1 MSFPEKTAMRIG
13 LFVLGMYLTL
23 TLATG
28 WAQSASDQS
37 SGTPSDQSNQP
48 GPPSSSDN
56 PPISGLDQASL
67 ESRIPA
73 RSFLIPGI
81 HVSEAV
87 DSNLGDTSASS
98 SVQGVTRVMGS
109 VMLQKI
115 GNRFMTA
122 LDYIGGGEFYSGFA
136 ASSNQVQQL
145 DAEERILWRKGQL
158 TARDQFSYLPEG
170 VFGFGVYGES
180 GAYSQGLAGIGYVGG
195 GIGAGLGGLFGP
207 GQFGSL
213 GQQPRINN
221 LATVDIDQALT
232 PRSAVTL
239 AGGYGIVHFTDN
251 SAGFINSNQVSA
263 EAAYDYQ
270 LNRKDQIAFLYGF
283 QDFRYPNFAGST
295 YTTQLGQVMF
305 GHRVSGRMD
314 LIVGAGPQVTLINVP
329 LFGGS
334 TQKLTVSAQ
343 ASLRYRFPRTSLGVF
358 YSRFNT
364 SGSGYFLGATSD
376 VVRVSASRPLS
387 RLWTVGTD
395 IGWAHNSQVQPGLL
409 GLLPPTT
416 TSFQYWYAGAVAR
429 RELGRHF
436 SFFISYQFNDLLFNS
451 GFCGTS
457 GICNQ
462 AAQRHVAAV
471 GLDWHPHP
479 IRLD

>member
-1 MSFPEKTAMRIG
+1 MKTRQSLLMVMFLA
-13 LFVLGMYLTL
+13 LTL
-23 TLATG
+23 GRG
-28 WAQSASDQS
+28 WAQSAGSQP
-37 SGTPSDQSNQP
+37 SGTTPDQTNQP
-48 GPPSSSDN
+48 GPPSTSEN
-56 PPISGLDQASL
+56 PPISGLDQPSL
-67 ESRIPA
+67 ESGMPS

-87 DSNLGDTSASS
+87 DSNLGNTSANS

-109 VMLQKI
+109 LMLQKI
-115 GNRFMTA
+115 SSRSMTA

-145 DAEERILWRKGQL
+145 DSEERILWRKGQL

-170 VFGFGVYGES
+170 IFGFGVYGES
-180 GAYSQGLAGIGYVGG
+180 GAYNQGLAGIGYIGG

-213 GQQPRINN
+213 GQEPRINN

-232 PRSAVTL
+232 PRSSVTL
-239 AGGYGIVHFTDN
+239 AGGYGIVRFTNDN
-251 SAGFINSNQVSA
+251 SAFIDSNQVSA

-270 LNRKDQIAFLYGF
+270 LNRKNQIAFLYGF
-283 QDFRYPNFAGST
+283 QDFRYPNFAGTT
-295 YTTQLGQVMF
+295 YTTHLGQVLF
-305 GHRVSGRMD
+305 GHRISGRMD
-314 LIVGAGPQVTLINVP
+314 LIVGAGPQVTIINSP
-329 LFGGS
+329 LFGGT
-334 TQKLTVSAQ
+334 TQRFTVSAQ
-343 ASLRYRFPRTSLGVF
+343 AGLRYRFPRTSLGIF

-387 RLWTVGTD
+387 RLWTAGTD
-395 IGWAHNSQVQPGLL
+395 IGYAFNSRVQPGVF
-409 GLLPPTT
+409 GLLPATT

-429 RELGRHF
+429 RELGHHF
-436 SFFISYQFNDLLFNS
+436 SFFISYQFNDLMFNGAS
-451 GFCGTS
+451 CVTPGT
-457 GICNQ
+457 CNQ
-462 AAQRHVAAV
+462 SAQRHVAAV